1 MKILHE
7 LMHKHEFMLIHRSI
21 KENKM
26 NTHTRRNNTDTDLGK
41 CICVSFPYHELDLL
55 EDLDKLA
62 RQSYQS
68 KSQYLRQLVRKD
80 KYNNQQSAIQLS
92 R

>member
-1 MKILHE
+1 MLF
-7 LMHKHEFMLIHRSI
+7 HKSI

-26 NTHTRRNNTDTDLGK
+26 NTHTRRYNTNTDLGK

-62 RQSYQS
+62 RQSYLS
-68 KSQYLRQLVRKD
+68 KSQYLRQLVRKEKHNSHNSD
-80 KYNNQQSAIQLS
+80 NRLS

>member
-1 MKILHE
+1 MEFLHD
-7 LMHKHEFMLIHRSI
+7 LIHKHEFMLIHRSI

-26 NTHTRRNNTDTDLGK
+26 NTHTRRENTGADLGK

-55 EDLDKLA
+55 EDLDELA

-68 KSQYLRQLVRKD
+68 KSSYLRQLVRKE
-80 KYNNQQSAIQLS
+80 KYNRHQSTNHLS